1 MGRLHVVGALPA
13 WKANHLRMSSL
24 RTGERQNIDRRFQKG
39 EGGNPAGRPRCARN
53 KTTLAIEA
61 LIDG

>member
-1 MGRLHVVGALPA
+1 
-13 WKANHLRMSSL
+13 MSSL